1 MKGTGMDQEQI
12 NDTAMFK
19 WVQHTPAGRLK
30 ALTDKRLQEIRE
42 ALIKEVRE
50 VGRALQW
57 VDGIIKLK
65 VIEQEKQDSKTR
77 GVSGE

>member
-1 MKGTGMDQEQI
+1 MKETIEDHT
-12 NDTAMFK
+12 TAGGAAFK
-19 WVQHTPAGRLK
+19 WVQHRPVGQLK
-30 ALTDKRLQEIRE
+30 KLDDKNLADLREI
-42 ALIKEVRE
+42 LIKEVRE

-65 VIEQEKQDSKTR
+65 AIEQEKQDSKTR

>member
-1 MKGTGMDQEQI
+1 MDQEQI

-19 WVQHTPAGRLK
+19 WVQHTSAGRLK
-30 ALTDKRLQEIRE
+30 ALTDVRLQEIRE

>member
-1 MKGTGMDQEQI
+1 MKITI
-12 NDTAMFK
+12 NVHIDPDSAVFK
-19 WVQHTPAGRLK
+19 LVQKTPVGQLK
-30 ALTDKRLQEIRE
+30 KLDDKDLTDLRE
-42 ALIKEVRE
+42 MLIKEVRE

-57 VDGIIKLK
+57 IDGIIKLK

>member
-1 MKGTGMDQEQI
+1 MDQEQI
-12 NDTAMFK
+12 NYTSMFK
-19 WVQHTPAGRLK
+19 WVQHTPVGRLK
-30 ALTDKRLQEIRE
+30 ALTDERLQEIRE

>member
-1 MKGTGMDQEQI
+1 MKITI
-12 NDTAMFK
+12 NVHIDPDSAVFK
-19 WVQHTPAGRLK
+19 LVQKTPVGQLK
-30 ALTDKRLQEIRE
+30 KLDDKDLTDLRE
-42 ALIKEVRE
+42 MLIKEVRE

-65 VIEQEKQDSKTR
+65 VIEQERQDSKTR